1 MGAVEDARRKA
12 SYATPL
18 SAFAARNVAA
28 PFELELGF

>member
-18 SAFAARNVAA
+18 SAFAAWNLAA
-28 PFELELGF
+28 SLELGF